1 MYLIMKNNIRFH
13 LPVGTINHAASF
25 FHQCRCLLHLP
36 GWVAGGIQPAPF
48 DYPARVG
55 QSTAVCARSA
65 TPGDSAGVVCLLPAA
80 VGSGA
85 AGL

>member
-1 MYLIMKNNIRFH
+1 MCLIMKNIIRFH

-25 FHQCRCLLHLP
+25 FHQCRGLLHLP
-36 GWVAGGIQPAPF
+36 GWVAGDIQPAPF
-48 DYPARVG
+48 YYPARVG

-65 TPGDSAGVVCLLPAA
+65 TAGDSTGAVPLLPAA
-80 VGSGA
+80 VGSSA